1 MTCRSAFGKIFKEQ
15 DELILLV
22 KKLSRLME
30 GFDVVDIFPSLK
42 FLHVLCGMKN
52 VHHELDAILEK
63 IINEH
68 KNNSELAGEGLI
80 GVLLR
85 LMKEGGLQFPITN
98 DNIKAVTFKLHQ
110 QQLIGHGGNDEESRC
125 TLQSSS
131 RVMVNAWAIGR
142 DHKYWND
149 AESLKPE
156 RFEHN
161 SMNFVGNNFEYLP
174 LGSGRRNCPG
184 ISFGLANVYFPVA

>member
-1 MTCRSAFGKIFKEQ
+1 MACRSAFGKYSRSKA
-15 DELILLV
+15 ELILLV

-68 KNNSELAGEGLI
+68 KNNSELAGEFS

-85 LMKEGGLQFPITN
+85 LMKEGDLQFPITN
-98 DNIKAVTFKLHQ
+98 DNIKAVTFMKLHQ

-131 RVMVNAWAIGR
+131 SEMQLQRKR
-142 DHKYWND
+142 
-149 AESLKPE
+149 
-156 RFEHN
+156 
-161 SMNFVGNNFEYLP
+161 NF
-174 LGSGRRNCPG
+174 
-184 ISFGLANVYFPVA
+184 